1 MKNWDEVLEAAS
13 AFVAFLEKGNFFS
26 RKFQTHGNYHIIND
40 ATIGRDYALNSSFDN
55 FDEWETVS
63 NSYEVF
69 PESFEWNQRISAKL
83 EKNNFFDF
91 HIKNFNGALKKWEY
105 EDSCLLIELM
115 YRDIEIIF
123 QCYAN
128 DYFPKIW
135 NDILE
140 VYLNDGF
147 PCGWDGHLPGGK
159 LVVFVN
165 E

>member
-13 AFVAFLEKGNFFS
+13 AFVNFLEQGNFFNKPFLIS
-26 RKFQTHGNYHIIND
+26 GDYKIITDAKVGINYATND
-40 ATIGRDYALNSSFDN
+40 DFDS

-63 NSYEVF
+63 DSYEVF
-69 PESFEWNQRISAKL
+69 PESFEWSQRISAKL
-83 EKNNFFDF
+83 EKKNFFDF
-91 HIKNFNGALKKWEY
+91 HEKDFNGAVEKWEY
-105 EDSCLLIELM
+105 DESCLLIELM

-135 NDILE
+135 KDILE

-147 PCGWDGHLPGGK
+147 PCGWDGHLPEGK
-159 LVVFVN
+159 LVVFSN

>member
-13 AFVAFLEKGNFFS
+13 AFVNFLEKGNFFS
-26 RKFQTHGNYHIIND
+26 RKFQKDGNYHIIND
-40 ATIGRDYALNSSFDN
+40 ATVGRDYASNSSFDN

-69 PESFEWNQRISAKL
+69 PESFEWSQRISAKL

-91 HIKNFNGALKKWEY
+91 HEKDFNGAVEKWEHD
-105 EDSCLLIELM
+105 ESCLLIELM

-135 NDILE
+135 KDILE

-147 PCGWDGHLPGGK
+147 PCGWDGHFPEGK
-159 LVVFVN
+159 LVVFSN

>member
-13 AFVAFLEKGNFFS
+13 AFVNFLEQGNFFNKPFLIS
-26 RKFQTHGNYHIIND
+26 GDYKIITNAKVGINYATND
-40 ATIGRDYALNSSFDN
+40 NFDN
-55 FDEWETVS
+55 FDEWETVTDTP
-63 NSYEVF
+63 NVF
-69 PESFEWNQRISAKL
+69 PDDFEWNDKIKYKL
-83 EKNNFFDF
+83 KQNNYFDF
-91 HIKNFNGALKKWEY
+91 EQKDFNGAVEKWEY
-105 EDSCLLIELM
+105 DESCLLIELM

-135 NDILE
+135 KDILE

-147 PCGWDGHLPGGK
+147 PCGWDGHLPEGK
-159 LVVFVN
+159 LVVFSN

>member
-1 MKNWDEVLEAAS
+1 MKSWDQVTKDAS
-13 AFVAFLEKGNFFS
+13 DFISFLEQGNFFNKPFLIS
-26 RKFQTHGNYHIIND
+26 GDYKIITDAKVGINYATND
-40 ATIGRDYALNSSFDN
+40 DFDN

-69 PESFEWNQRISAKL
+69 PESFEWSQRISAKL

-91 HIKNFNGALKKWEY
+91 HEKGFNGAVEKWEY
-105 EDSCLLIELM
+105 DESCLLIELM

-135 NDILE
+135 KKILE
-140 VYLNDGF
+140 VYLNGGF
-147 PCGWDGHLPGGK
+147 PCGWSGHLPEGK
-159 LVVFVN
+159 LVVFSN